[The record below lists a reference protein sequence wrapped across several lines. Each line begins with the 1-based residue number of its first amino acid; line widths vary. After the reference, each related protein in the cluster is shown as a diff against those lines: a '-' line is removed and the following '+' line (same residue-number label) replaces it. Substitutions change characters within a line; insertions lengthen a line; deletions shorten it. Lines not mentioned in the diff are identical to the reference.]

1 MNNYERYFAQA
12 EGRMKNFLHAE
23 GDGFHN
29 ADGFFSN
36 SHNAGGINGA
46 TGVDYAEGE
55 MGAEGDMNATGA
67 QVRQMAASMSR
78 TDVSRPYIVNVANTN
93 LVLTN
98 YLLFG
103 SSANRVSATFN
114 EPAGIVV
121 TYGLAGYSYLQLLA
135 DSEAKPFTI
144 GRLRLDDTTA
154 GGAPA
159 NLTAPLTV
167 SKTSSEGTLFQ
178 SPLTPY
184 TALNQFITTAI
195 EIPCNF
201 EVDGDTQIQGS
212 LIASSSVRVSI
223 FPAARAS
230 QTRQLNKK
238 PELKGFGRP
247 QIGAI
252 QTIRLTQ

>member
-1 MNNYERYFAQA
+1 MDYNKYFAQA
-12 EGRMKNFLHAE
+12 EGRMKHFLHDT
-23 GDGFHN
+23 GDGFQH
-29 ADGFFSN
+29 ADGFFSE
-36 SHNAGGINGA
+36 SHNAGGVNGVA
-46 TGVDYAEGE
+46 GVDY
-55 MGAEGDMNATGA
+55 AEGDMNATGA
-67 QVRQMAASMSR
+67 QVRQFAAASR
-78 TDVSRPYIVNVANTN
+78 VDVARPYIVNVANTN
-93 LVLTN
+93 LALTN

-114 EPAGIVV
+114 EPAGILV

-135 DSEAKPFTI
+135 DSESKPFTV
-144 GRLRLDDTTA
+144 GRIRLDDTTA
-154 GGAPA
+154 GGATA

-184 TALNQFITTAI
+184 QALNQFITTAI

-201 EVDGDTQIQGS
+201 EVDGDTQIQGT

-223 FPAARAS
+223 FPAMRAS
-230 QTRQLNKK
+230 QTRQLNSK

-247 QIGAI
+247 QIGAV

>member
-1 MNNYERYFAQA
+1 MSYSKYFAQA
-12 EGRMKNFLHAE
+12 EGRMKNFLHDT
-23 GDGFHN
+23 GDGFQH
-29 ADGFFSN
+29 ADGFFSQ
-36 SHNAGGINGA
+36 SHNAAGINGVS
-46 TGVDYAEGE
+46 GVDYAEGE
-55 MGAEGDMNATGA
+55 MGAEGYDNATGA
-67 QVRQMAASMSR
+67 QVRRMAMQSR

-93 LVLTN
+93 GFLTN
-98 YLLFG
+98 YNLFG

-121 TYGLAGYSYLQLLA
+121 TYGLAGYSYLQLLS
-135 DSEAKPFTI
+135 DSESKPFTI

-167 SKTSSEGTLFQ
+167 AKTSSEGTLFQ

-184 TALNQFITTAI
+184 TALNQFVTTAI

-201 EVDGDTQIQGS
+201 EVDGDTQINGT

-230 QTRQLNKK
+230 QTRGLNGK
-238 PELKGFGRP
+238 PDNKGFGRP
-247 QIGAI
+247 QIGAV

>member
-1 MNNYERYFAQA
+1 MNYEKYFAQA
-12 EGRMKNFLHAE
+12 EGRMKSFLHDT
-23 GDGFHN
+23 GDGFQH
-29 ADGFFSN
+29 ADGFFSQ
-36 SHNAGGINGA
+36 SMNAGGINGV
-46 TGVDYAEGE
+46 TGVDYAEGH
-55 MGAEGDMNATGA
+55 MQATGA
-67 QVRQMAASMSR
+67 DVQAFAASSR
-78 TDVSRPYIVNVANTN
+78 VDVARPYIINITNANGA
-93 LVLTN
+93 LTN

-114 EPAGIVV
+114 EPAGITV

-135 DSEAKPFTI
+135 DSESKPFTV
-144 GRLRLDDTTA
+144 GRIRLDDTTA
-154 GGAPA
+154 GGATA

-184 TALNQFITTAI
+184 QALNQFITTAI

-212 LIASSSVRVSI
+212 LIATSSVRVSI

-230 QTRQLNKK
+230 QTRQLNAK

-247 QIGAI
+247 QIGAV